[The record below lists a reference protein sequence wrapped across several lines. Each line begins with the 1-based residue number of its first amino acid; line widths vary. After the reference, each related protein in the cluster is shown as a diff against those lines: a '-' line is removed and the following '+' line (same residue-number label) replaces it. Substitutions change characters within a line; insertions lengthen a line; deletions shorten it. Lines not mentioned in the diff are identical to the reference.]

1 VRVLWLV
8 SLTQRLS
15 RCLWTMV
22 RASRRVMLENLV
34 EQPMEGLQRLS
45 IPSAQTTFRFLL
57 KSATTFNMG
66 CQRNTTTKSKKQ
78 VVRSEHMVVFGC
90 DSHTCPFVF
99 RLKAI
104 VSGLEL
110 FRLFLCARQVA
121 PRFATGCF
129 ATLASQHLLRTLAS
143 PQLLRHSCFATLA
156 SRHLLRDSATLA
168 SRHLLRDTC
177 S

>member
-1 VRVLWLV
+1 
-8 SLTQRLS
+8 
-15 RCLWTMV
+15 
-22 RASRRVMLENLV
+22 
-34 EQPMEGLQRLS
+34 
-45 IPSAQTTFRFLL
+45 
-57 KSATTFNMG
+57 MG

-90 DSHTCPFVF
+90 DRHTCPFVF

-129 ATLASQHLLRTLAS
+129 ATLASHNTCFGHLVSVASTLAS
-143 PQLLRHSCFATLA
+143 PQLLRDTCFATLA
-156 SRHLLRDSATLA
+156 SRQRDNRRKCLTNETKLQRNETKLQRVATSCVATKSCNVSRRRQLRHSQTQVVLVSSSCRACSDHL
-168 SRHLLRDTC
+168 
-177 S
+177 

>member
-1 VRVLWLV
+1 MTRIEVTAKRVTV
-8 SLTQRLS
+8 TRFAVTSIRLTRVGSHSFRLYTA
-15 RCLWTMV
+15 RGYLY
-22 RASRRVMLENLV
+22 
-34 EQPMEGLQRLS
+34 
-45 IPSAQTTFRFLL
+45 
-57 KSATTFNMG
+57 MG

-143 PQLLRHSCFATLA
+143 TLALPQLLRDTFASRHLLRDSATLA